1 MEKHPDPNVRVP
13 SQDLT
18 VSSPIKPQARP
29 PYDPSVTFEEY
40 HYYAEKTREE
50 ESALPS
56 PTFDLRHIFTRSRGP
71 EDEHSHIRTH
81 LTEIDFTHAER
92 RVMISDEEWA
102 TASRAL
108 RSASWGACFFLITT
122 DILGPYGTGF
132 TMGTLGWGPGIAFYT
147 VFGIMAG
154 YSGYLIWRVFLGV
167 DSLQFPVRNYGD
179 LGFRTIGRYGR
190 YITNICQ
197 GISLLLILGQVVMLF
212 GQNISQISRFRLCYA
227 VCPAIF
233 ACAGF
238 VITQVRTLRN
248 YGWFANLAVWM
259 NLFVVVM
266 TVAVMAQSPPNYP
279 ISTLGSAGSAV
290 DPSTIKPDRK
300 GRYPPIIHYNSIPT
314 GRLVG
319 AINGM
324 LSGVTAYAGAQ
335 LFVEFLAEMKRPRD
349 FIKAMWGAQFF
360 IYAIYLTSGCLV
372 YHFQGQYSYNPS
384 YQGVSIY
391 TWQTAGNIV
400 SLLAALIS
408 GGLYGNI
415 GIKVFYNNVL
425 LDIFKAPPITTHRGK
440 IIYAV
445 LVPLWWIVAFIIA
458 AAIPDYF
465 GFVSVVAASMLVS
478 LTYAFPP
485 LFALFHDIQRNAI
498 READGEGFDPVTGQ
512 VTRRDATSARWIR
525 GFFTGGPLQV
535 AINTWHI
542 VYLLAA
548 LAMSGLGMYAAILG
562 LDEAFQIPQLTS
574 FSCVSPLNL
583 S

>member
-1 MEKHPDPNVRVP
+1 MEKHKGFTDNFQSEELAVF
-13 SQDLT
+13 T
-18 VSSPIKPQARP
+18 PIKPQARE
-29 PYDPSVTFEEY
+29 PYDPSVSFEEY
-40 HYYAEKTREE
+40 HYYAEQTRKEE
-50 ESALPS
+50 L
-56 PTFDLRHIFTRSRGP
+56 TFDAPSFQLRRILASLREP
-71 EDEHSHIRTH
+71 SHGDDLPCGR
-81 LTEIDFTHAER
+81 LDEIDFTQAER
-92 RVMISDEEWA
+92 RIMITDEEWA
-102 TASRAL
+102 NASRAL
-108 RSASWGACFFLITT
+108 RLTSWGACFFLITT

-190 YITNICQ
+190 FITNICQ

-212 GQNISQISRFRLCYA
+212 GQNISQMSQFRLCSA

-238 VITQVRTLRN
+238 LITQVRTLRN
-248 YGWFANLAVWM
+248 YGWFANLAVWL
-259 NLFVVVM
+259 NLFVVFM
-266 TVAVMAQSPPNYP
+266 TIAVMAKSPPNYS

-290 DPSTIKPDRK
+290 NPSSIKPDGD
-300 GRYPPIIHYNSIPT
+300 GRYPPIVHYSLIPSKN
-314 GRLVG
+314 LVG
-319 AINGM
+319 AVNGM

-349 FIKAMWGAQFF
+349 FIKAMWTAQFF
-360 IYAIYLTSGCLV
+360 IYAVYLTYGCVIYYL
-372 YHFQGQYSYNPS
+372 QGQYSYNPS
-384 YQGVSIY
+384 YQGVSIFA
-391 TWQTAGNIV
+391 WQTVGNVV

-425 LDIFKAPPITTHRGK
+425 LDLFKAPPITTRRGK
-440 IIYAV
+440 MIYAV
-445 LVPLWWIVAFIIA
+445 IVPLWWIVAFVIA

-485 LFALFHDIQRNAI
+485 LFALCYDVQRNAI
-498 READGEGFDPVTGQ
+498 CKAEGEGFDSATGR
-512 VTRRDATSARWIR
+512 VTRRDTSFKRWIR
-525 GFFTGGPLQV
+525 GFLAGGPMQV
-535 AINTWHI
+535 AVNTWHVI
-542 VYLLAA
+542 YFLAA
-548 LAMSGLGMYAAILG
+548 IAMSGLGMYAAIVG
-562 LDEAFQIPQLTS
+562 LHEAFQTPQLTS